1 MSTIDQAV
9 AAAGTALPDVITG
22 HIGGESV
29 PVDTSAKHLGVY
41 FPGTGEQI
49 ASLQEDDARA
59 VATAVSTARES
70 FKGGA
75 WSRASTATRQTVFRT
90 AAQLIR
96 DHAEELA
103 VLECVCAGLPSSHLA
118 SRQVPRAADNLDFF
132 ADYIGVMAGETFEQ
146 LPGYQTVV
154 TRQPAGVAA
163 LFAPWNAPLALAS
176 MQIAS
181 SLAFGNTAV
190 LKPSEF
196 TPLSVLRMVALIEE
210 AGLPPGTLNVV
221 NGSGA
226 VTGAALA
233 GSADI
238 DRIAFTGGGQTAR
251 QVMAAAAANLTPV
264 HFELGGKSANI
275 IFDDA
280 DFDRALD
287 GSLVNI
293 FSNSGQICI
302 AGSRI
307 LVQRGIAEAFIE
319 AFVARTRALRVG
331 DPLDPRTE
339 VGPMAFEAHYR
350 RVLEH
355 IERANSRGRAST
367 LRRRSPP
374 RPG

>member
-29 PVDTSAKHLGVY
+29 PVDASAKHLGVY
-41 FPGTGEQI
+41 FPGSGEQI
-49 ASLQEDDARA
+49 ASLQEDDASA

-70 FKGGA
+70 FDRGA
-75 WSRASTATRQTVFRT
+75 WSSASTTTRQTVFRK

-103 VLECVCAGLPSSHLA
+103 VLECACAGLPSSHLA

-132 ADYIGVMAGETFEQ
+132 ADYIGVIAGETFEQ
-146 LPGYQTVV
+146 LPGYQTTV

-181 SLAFGNTAV
+181 SLAFGNSAV

-196 TPLSVLRMVALIEE
+196 TPLSVLRMVALMEQ

-233 GSADI
+233 GSDDI

-251 QVMAAAAANLTPV
+251 QVMAVAAG
-264 HFELGGKSANI
+264 HR
-275 IFDDA
+275 
-280 DFDRALD
+280 RALYTGVCCEDALTHRGQPSRPLHRSGPD
-287 GSLVNI
+287 GV
-293 FSNSGQICI
+293 
-302 AGSRI
+302 
-307 LVQRGIAEAFIE
+307 
-319 AFVARTRALRVG
+319 
-331 DPLDPRTE
+331 
-339 VGPMAFEAHYR
+339 
-350 RVLEH
+350 
-355 IERANSRGRAST
+355 
-367 LRRRSPP
+367 
-374 RPG
+374 